1 MHNPLHLPAAV
12 QLQKVAMA
20 IYKQTENGGLSAWY
34 YGFYQNNVHNQ
45 YKANNTNGTYERK
58 YIIK

>member
-1 MHNPLHLPAAV
+1 MHKPLHLPTAL

-34 YGFYQNNVHNQ
+34 YGF
-45 YKANNTNGTYERK
+45 
-58 YIIK
+58 